1 MFIKCTGMRNYVW
14 DKFFGW
20 ICKLHACVFW
30 KSYRY
35 EILWYWMIMNQ
46 CEILLN
52 LIEIWLTC
60 MEVKNCLKCMSE
72 HDWHL

>member
-1 MFIKCTGMRNYVW
+1 
-14 DKFFGW
+14 
-20 ICKLHACVFW
+20 
-30 KSYRY
+30 
-35 EILWYWMIMNQ
+35 MIMNQ

-52 LIEIWLTC
+52 LIEILLTC